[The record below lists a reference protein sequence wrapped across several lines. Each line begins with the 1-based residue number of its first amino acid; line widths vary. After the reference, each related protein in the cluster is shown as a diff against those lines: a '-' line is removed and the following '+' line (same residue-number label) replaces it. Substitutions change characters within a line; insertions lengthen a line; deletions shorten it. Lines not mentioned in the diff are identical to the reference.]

1 VGLHRP
7 QVGRCIKLGFC
18 GTEEGHRQVAHC
30 SAKSGHTDNII
41 AHHGVLERGIEFLSK
56 PYTLEV
62 LTHRVRD
69 ILDKAPR

>member
-1 VGLHRP
+1 VGLHRR
-7 QVGRCIKLGFC
+7 QVGRGIELGFC